1 MKRRA
6 SSSGYKGMLI
16 DSEGVKHGYLVEG
29 VFEESREEFDDFV
42 ITPTFFN
49 AHTHLGD
56 SIAKDPP
63 YLELKSMVGPE
74 GYKFR
79 VLSSNSAEDLKKAL
93 IHEVEIA
100 KKSGTTVFLDF
111 RESGIDGL
119 KIVEG
124 VSGVVALGRPKSVE
138 EAEKM
143 VCKGFAMSSARDHD
157 LEILFGIRKIA
168 KKKGI
173 LFAIH
178 AGEVDCEDVEIAVE
192 LNPDF
197 VVHMN
202 MCEKFLGSFI
212 EAGIPIVSCIRSNFF
227 FDVAN
232 PRVYRKLSDYE
243 KWLLGTDNAMLFN
256 PSMLEEM
263 HFSSIVV
270 KNDFAVFRASI
281 NGYKIFGEKL
291 GVKHGYVV
299 FKKDWKLK
307 NSRDLISTIVR
318 RVSESDIEAIVDSN
332 SLTCG
337 KV

>member
-1 MKRRA
+1 MRRRA
-6 SSSGYKGMLI
+6 SSSGYRGVLI
-16 DSEGVKHGYLVEG
+16 DSEGVRHGYLVEG

-79 VLSSNSAEDLKKAL
+79 VLSSSSIEDLRRAL
-93 IHEVEIA
+93 IHEIEIA
-100 KKSGTTVFLDF
+100 RKSGTTVFLDF

-119 KIVEG
+119 RVVEG
-124 VSGVVALGRPKSVE
+124 VSEVIALGRPQSVE

-143 VCKGFAMSSARDHD
+143 ECAGFAMSSARDHD
-157 LEILFGIRKIA
+157 LELLFEIRKIA
-168 KKKGI
+168 RKKGV

-178 AGEVDCEDVEIAVE
+178 AGEVDCGDVEIAVE
-192 LNPDF
+192 LEPDF

-202 MCEKFLGSFI
+202 MCEALLEKFI
-212 EAGIPIVSCIRSNFF
+212 EAEIPIVSCIRSNFF

-232 PRVYRKLSDYE
+232 PRVYRELSDYE

-270 KNDFAVFRASI
+270 KNDFAVFKASI
-281 NGYKIFGEKL
+281 NGYRIFGEKL
-291 GVKHGYVV
+291 GVRHGYVV
-299 FKKDWKLK
+299 FKKDWELR
-307 NSRDLISTIVR
+307 NSRNLISTIVR

-332 SLTCG
+332 SLTRR